1 MRRNLDDGVFHFV
14 VLMDQLTDR
23 LKDLVLYVNQNSQFD
38 IYAVEFEYYK
48 HDEYEIIIPKLFGAE
63 VKKDIGVKTKNSPR
77 ESWNEEKL
85 LNQARELLSDKEFN
99 GFKEFYEFSKQSA
112 DQINFGSGQ
121 TSSFNPVWLKYSDRS
136 LFSVYSD
143 GTLKVNF
150 HWLLKE
156 DGSNK
161 ELIDKLRNNLSDAG
175 LDIPEGHTDERLIY
189 KNKKL
194 PQELFLVFL

>member
-1 MRRNLDDGVFHFV
+1 M
-14 VLMDQLTDR
+14 
-23 LKDLVLYVNQNSQFD
+23 
-38 IYAVEFEYYK
+38 
-48 HDEYEIIIPKLFGAE
+48 
-63 VKKDIGVKTKNSPR
+63 
-77 ESWNEEKL
+77 
-85 LNQARELLSDKEFN
+85 
-99 GFKEFYEFSKQSA
+99 
-112 DQINFGSGQ
+112 
-121 TSSFNPVWLKYSDRS
+121 WLKYSDRS